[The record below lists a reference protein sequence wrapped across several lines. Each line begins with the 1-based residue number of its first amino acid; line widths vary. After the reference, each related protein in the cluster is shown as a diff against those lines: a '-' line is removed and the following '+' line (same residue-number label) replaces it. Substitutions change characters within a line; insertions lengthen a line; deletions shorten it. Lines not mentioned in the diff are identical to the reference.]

1 LSYYY
6 ENKRAIV
13 RGIPNTF
20 SSAISKYMGSGPID
34 VDIAKVQHN
43 SYVAKLKSLDVEIL
57 KLMPDDKY
65 PDCCF
70 VEDQAVVIDDRALIT
85 NAGAQSRKGEKDAIV
100 DILSEKLVLEFMDSP
115 AELDGGDVLRVG
127 NTIYVGSST
136 RTNIHGIKVLEDFAN
151 KSNINV
157 KTVPIPADSLHL
169 KSICSSPCP
178 DTLIV
183 AKDTLSL
190 NHFEP
195 SHKLL
200 QIPKED
206 VYAANTI
213 GIGQDLIVPDEYP
226 NTHKI
231 LEDEGFILHKLN
243 MSQIRNADGSLTC
256 LSVFY

>member
-1 LSYYY
+1 
-6 ENKRAIV
+6 
-13 RGIPNTF
+13 
-20 SSAISKYMGSGPID
+20 MGSGPID
-34 VDIAKVQHN
+34 VATAKVQHI
-43 SYVAKLKSLDVEIL
+43 SYVEKLKSLKVEVL
-57 KLMPDDKY
+57 KLMPDDNY

-70 VEDQAVVIDDRALIT
+70 VEDQVVVIDDRALIT
-85 NAGAQSRKGEKDAIV
+85 NAGAQSRKGEKDVI
-100 DILSEKLVLEFMDSP
+100 INTLSEKLTLEFMESP

-127 NTIYVGSST
+127 GIVYVGSST
-136 RTNIHGIKVLEDFAN
+136 RTNIHGINALKDFAN
-151 KSNINV
+151 KSNITV
-157 KTVPIPADSLHL
+157 KTIPIPTDSLHL

-183 AKDTLSL
+183 AKDTLPLDLFDS
-190 NHFEP
+190 

-206 VYAANTI
+206 IYAANTI
-213 GIGQDLIVPDEYP
+213 GIGQDLIIPDEYP

-231 LEDEGFILHKLN
+231 LEDEGFILHKLS